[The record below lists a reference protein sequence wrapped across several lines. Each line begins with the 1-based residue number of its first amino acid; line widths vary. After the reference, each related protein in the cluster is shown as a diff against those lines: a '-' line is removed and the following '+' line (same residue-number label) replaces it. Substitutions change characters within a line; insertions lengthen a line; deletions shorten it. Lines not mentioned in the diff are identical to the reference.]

1 MGVRLRFQSS
11 GTMPSDASPL
21 ELRGPSLTIGR
32 GATNDVVLPDPDQL
46 LSRNHCVIEDH
57 GSHVSVVDLSSNGT
71 FLNYSKMPLGP
82 TPTPLHDGDVLTVGA
97 YELAVDISQD
107 SSLPD
112 PLAVDPLAADPLSP
126 GRAENAPDPFAL
138 LDDAGPGGD
147 FLDDLLGENTPPKGP
162 SQMNPVDPIDD
173 LLPPLGE
180 EEDPFFQA
188 PDDGRQ
194 GQGASLPSHNP
205 ALQDGFSSQGAPQA
219 NVIPDDWDDEFF
231 SGISTAEEAPVQEA
245 HPFATPEEGARSVP
259 TPPVVPSS
267 LPPSTRAEPSARVAS
282 DDPFAAPIAGV
293 EDRTTAPE
301 PQAAHFEPDGPE
313 PAAEAAIARPSTPVA
328 VPSDGSD
335 VRAFVDALAVE
346 DLEISAEDQKPVME
360 RMGRVM
366 RIFIIGLREIL
377 MTRTSIKSEF
387 RIEQTMISAGGNNPL
402 KFSISPE
409 QAIESMIKPR
419 ARGYLD
425 AEAAAKEALRD
436 IKAHEIAMVTGM
448 EAALKGVLAKLDP
461 KLLEAQIEKR
471 GGLGGI
477 LRNKK
482 AQYWDVYENH
492 YAEISDQAEN
502 EFHDLFSRE
511 FARAYKAQM
520 DRLKEDADT

>member
-1 MGVRLRFQSS
+1 
-11 GTMPSDASPL
+11 MPSDATPL

-107 SSLPD
+107 SGVPD

-126 GRAENAPDPFAL
+126 GHAENAPDPFAL

-147 FLDDLLGENTPPKGP
+147 FLDDLLGENTTPKGP

-180 EEDPFFQA
+180 EEDPFFQT

-205 ALQDGFSSQGAPQA
+205 AVQDGFSPQLAPQSS
-219 NVIPDDWDDEFF
+219 VIPDDWDDEFL
-231 SGISTAEEAPVQEA
+231 SGIGSAEDAPRPEIQ
-245 HPFATPEEGARSVP
+245 PFARPAEVERPVP
-259 TPPVVPSS
+259 TPAPFEASPPVAPTVP
-267 LPPSTRAEPSARVAS
+267 VAS

-293 EDRTTAPE
+293 EDRTAAPE
-301 PQAAHFEPDGPE
+301 PQAAPPVAVDPE
-313 PAAEAAIARPSTPVA
+313 PAVTAPAEPSPKPATL
-328 VPSDGSD
+328 PSDGSD

-346 DLEISAEDQKPVME
+346 DLEISAEDQTPVME

-425 AEAAAKEALRD
+425 AETAAEEALRD